1 MVDLLLALLEGL
13 SLMDSRNPSTW
24 AGRHP
29 QLFQWIRIVVAV
41 PIIAVLFILLITWV
55 INLGPTAQ
63 KIVIAIIAMQLT
75 GLLVLLLRKRD
86 PADS

>member
-1 MVDLLLALLEGL
+1 M
-13 SLMDSRNPSTW
+13 
-24 AGRHP
+24 
-29 QLFQWIRIVVAV
+29 
-41 PIIAVLFILLITWV
+41 LFILLITWV